1 MKHFEECEFS
11 AFISYAHADDDA
23 WFSWITQFHEE
34 LLIALRAL
42 LRGVRVPPL
51 HLSGENGPVSGALSD
66 ELKKR
71 IAASFALIIVVHD
84 NYAQSEWCLKELE
97 YFKSLFGDD
106 GFRERLYIVA
116 LSQKWMNVVAQKP
129 DWQRLCPYPDQLW
142 IPFYQKLDDD
152 KPVDIHMG
160 KVISQDFKEPFLK
173 LREDLVRKIKE
184 DMAKPAQPAKPEI
197 PARPIKPESEPVP
210 EDTLYG
216 ISRPADQPPPPKGDE
231 PVRIYIESNQNERGL
246 WEPLGKQIE
255 KKWDA
260 IVGHLQIVPPLH
272 VRAWGL
278 PVDHIDKWPKLD
290 DADGVVLLWG
300 RKTGDALVAQID
312 KVERKLSGRNVAPG
326 IVAYLIPPH
335 RNPDAPMPAWGWKV
349 LRFDTKGEENIDVMQ
364 EEADDLEKFLVKVLE
379 RSRHRHG
386 SVASPELA
394 GPSAQ

>member
-1 MKHFEECEFS
+1 MKRFPECEYS
-11 AFISYAHADDDA
+11 AFISYAHADDEA
-23 WFSWITQFHEE
+23 WFSWVTQFHEE
-34 LLIALRAL
+34 LSIALRAL
-42 LRGVRVPPL
+42 MRGVRVPPL
-51 HLSGENGPVSGALSD
+51 HLSGENGPVAGALSD

-71 IAASFALIIVVHD
+71 IGASFALIIVVHD

-106 GFRERLYIVA
+106 GFRQRLYIVA
-116 LSQKWMNVVAQKP
+116 LSQKSMTLVEQKP
-129 DWQRLCPYPDQLW
+129 DWKRLCPFPDQLW

-152 KPVDIHMG
+152 KPVDIHVG

-184 DMAKPAQPAKPEI
+184 DLVKPAEPEKPAMPAKPE
-197 PARPIKPESEPVP
+197 SEAVQ
-210 EDTLYG
+210 ETTLYG
-216 ISRPADQPPPPKGDE
+216 MGPPAADEPPAPKGDE

-260 IVGHLQIVPPLH
+260 IVGHLKIVPPLH

-349 LRFDTKGEENIDVMQ
+349 LRFDTKGEEHIDVMQ
-364 EEADDLEKFLVKVLE
+364 EEADDLQKFLEKVLE
-379 RSRHRHG
+379 RSRNRQAGVG
-386 SVASPELA
+386 SPQLA
-394 GPSAQ
+394 AQTAQ